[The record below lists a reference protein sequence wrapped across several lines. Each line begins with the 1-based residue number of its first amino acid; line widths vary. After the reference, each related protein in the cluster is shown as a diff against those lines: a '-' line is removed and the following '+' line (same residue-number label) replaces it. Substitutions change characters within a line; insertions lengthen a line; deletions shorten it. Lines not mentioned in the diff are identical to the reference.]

1 MVDGIMV
8 GKNEREG
15 EESRSHRA
23 LGSWENDINLFRN
36 GAP

>member
-15 EESRSHRA
+15 EESGSHRV
-23 LGSWENDINLFRN
+23 LGSWESDINLFRK